1 MYFTAAARGKQSSKT
16 LVKIGYRLKASGQ
29 HHRLRQHFISWP
41 LSKKKKNKIKTVA
54 LKKNRKITDK
64 YTVAV
69 AKE

>member
-1 MYFTAAARGKQSSKT
+1 MYFTAAVRGKQSSKT
-16 LVKIGYRLKASGQ
+16 LVKIGYRLEASGQ
-29 HHRLRQHFISWP
+29 HHRLRQLFISWP
-41 LSKKKKNKIKTVA
+41 LSKNKNKIKTVA